1 MSSSR
6 QILMTVSA
14 ALVSVVVLHAQTDDG
29 CAPERAVKVAIQSSR
44 FPSLPGQ
51 TVTFNTYVE
60 PLQDGSVDPG
70 GTIQFLEA
78 TADLGT
84 FPLKQGQISLTR
96 TFNDA
101 GAHQITAIYDGDAN
115 YCASQATF
123 GQQVDRI
130 TSAIA
135 VSSSA
140 PSAAF
145 GSPVTFTVQLDPTP
159 SGVAPPGGPVQI
171 LDSGTVIG
179 SAAPAN
185 GKASITVSNFAP
197 GSHQIV
203 AVLIGDFNWFN
214 VRSAPLAQT
223 VGRASTATTLTVS
236 AGTAQTTLTAKVA
249 TLPGAAAVAEGTVQF
264 IDTATNAVL
273 GAVTL
278 PAGSLNV
285 PAASGRIVGAVYS
298 GTANYAASTSAGAS
312 IPALINAA
320 GATQPVFTV
329 EEIVSAFGTGFAD
342 STSQNAGLPLP

>member
-1 MSSSR
+1 MFSSR
-6 QILMTVSA
+6 HILITVSA
-14 ALVSVVVLHAQTDDG
+14 ALLTVIALHAQTDEG
-29 CAPERAVKVAIQSSR
+29 CSPERAVNVVIQSSR

-51 TVTFNTYVE
+51 TVTFSTFVE
-60 PLQDGSVDPG
+60 PIAPAPGYADPG
-70 GTIQFLEA
+70 GTIQFLDA
-78 TADLGT
+78 ITDLGT
-84 FPLKQGQISLTR
+84 FPVKQGQISLTR

-101 GAHQITAIYDGDAN
+101 GAHQISAIYSGGTS
-115 YCASQATF
+115 YCPGATTF

-145 GSPVTFTVQLDPTP
+145 GTPVTFTVQLDPTP
-159 SGVAPPGGPVQI
+159 AGVAPPGGPVQI

-203 AVLIGDFNWFN
+203 AVLIGDFYWFN
-214 VRSAPLAQT
+214 VRSAPLAPA
-223 VGRASTATTLTVS
+223 VGPASTATTLTVS
-236 AGTAQTTLTAKVA
+236 AGMAQTTLTAKVA

-264 IDTATNAVL
+264 IDIATNAVL

-298 GTANYAASTSAGAS
+298 GT
-312 IPALINAA
+312 
-320 GATQPVFTV
+320 
-329 EEIVSAFGTGFAD
+329 
-342 STSQNAGLPLP
+342 